1 MIPWFL
7 LYPAIGAAIG
17 GGGAKLAGKDW
28 KKGMALGA
36 GVGLGAGALPA
47 LAGAGA
53 GGNAGWASLM
63 GKGAAGTHAAESA
76 AMYQMA
82 SPTGKAAM
90 IKAGFNPVTGKVAAA
105 GAGGAGK
112 AGLATAAK
120 QAAIGTALSGTV
132 SAAMPKYGS
141 TQLLMNPGPM
151 QMQDPMD
158 QLRQLMSKKG
168 LM

>member
-47 LAGAGA
+47 IAGAGA
-53 GGNAGWASLM
+53 GGNAGWASLV

-76 AMYQMA
+76 AMFKMA
-82 SPTGKAAM
+82 SPAGKAAM
-90 IKAGFNPVTGKVAAA
+90 IEAGFNPVTGKAA
-105 GAGGAGK
+105 GAAAGAGK
-112 AGLATAAK
+112 AGLGSAVKQAGIATAMGA
-120 QAAIGTALSGTV
+120 GV
-132 SAAMPKYGS
+132 SAATPKYGS

-151 QMQDPMD
+151 QMEDPME
-158 QLRQLMSKKG
+158 QLKQLMAQKG